1 MLQKLFFI
9 VIIILAF
16 TFFINGLSYI
26 DKIHKKSIDRQ
37 EQIIKS
43 ISYNEVTALCPKCNE
58 RTFKIIKIMTVRNGW
73 IIMKVKCS
81 NCKVVF
87 IMRVGLSR
95 KLIV

>member
-9 VIIILAF
+9 VVIILAF
-16 TFFINGLSYI
+16 TFFINGLNYI

-37 EQIIKS
+37 EQIIKL
-43 ISYNEVTALCPKCNE
+43 ISYNKIIAFCPKCNE
-58 RTFKIIKIMTVRNGW
+58 KIFEIIKIITVRNGW
-73 IIMKVKCS
+73 VIMKVKCS

-95 KLIV
+95 KSIV